1 MNHFRIAN
9 WAKFQHYKNQ
19 DAPPVWIK
27 LYTKLLDDYDFEALP
42 DSGKLHLLL
51 IWLLAAKAANGPLPY
66 DSAFIKR
73 RLGVAGKVDLE
84 VLKSRGFIEL
94 VYNDSREN
102 LDSREI
108 IDKSYSDSRAEKRR
122 EEESRE
128 EESIDTLFATLKES
142 YPQRS
147 GSQPWKKAR
156 IAVGARLKAGA
167 TQDASARGN
176 EAIRSLLPT
185 RGQGRNTVRHAGR
198 HLLRPRG
205 TLHAALGH

>member
-9 WAKFQHYKNQ
+9 WDKFQHYKNQ

-42 DSGKLHLLL
+42 DTSKLHLVL

-94 VYNDSREN
+94 VYDDSREN
-102 LDSREI
+102 IDSRVI
-108 IDKSYSDSRAEKRR
+108 LDKSYSDSRAEKRR
-122 EEESRE
+122 EEKRRE
-128 EESIDTLFATLKES
+128 EESIDTLFASLKES

-147 GSQPWKKAR
+147 GSQ
-156 IAVGARLKAGA
+156 AVEESTNRNRRK
-167 TQDASARGN
+167 TQSRCNTRGHARGN
-176 EAIRSLLPT
+176 EAIRQPT
-185 RGQGRNTVRHAGR
+185 ANTKAR
-198 HLLRPRG
+198 
-205 TLHAALGH
+205 